1 MVLVA
6 ALWSLAGP
14 MACGSRPREGFYYTV
29 QPGDNLY
36 RLGLRF
42 GVPTSVLVES
52 NHIEDVRSV
61 RVGTKLWIPRRRA
74 SLRKAGTGSGSTA
87 ARREAR
93 RHAELQFAWPLRGK
107 LTSRFGKRHGR
118 WHEGVDLAT
127 RRGAPISAA
136 EAGKVIHS
144 GSLGDYGKTVI
155 VKHAG
160 HYRTVY
166 AHARKTCVR
175 KGQFVEKGQKIAE
188 VGSTGRTTGP
198 HLHFEI
204 RRSETPENPLLYL
217 P

>member
-1 MVLVA
+1 MLVA
-6 ALWSLAGP
+6 ALWGLAGP
-14 MACGSRPREGFYYTV
+14 MACASRSRDGFYYTV
-29 QPGDNLY
+29 KQGENLY

-42 GVPTSVLVES
+42 GVSPDELIEI
-52 NHIEDVRSV
+52 NRIEDVRSI
-61 RVGTKLWIPRRRA
+61 RVGTRLWIPRRRA
-74 SLRKAGTGSGSTA
+74 STRQAGTAKGGKAAPRKAP
-87 ARREAR
+87 RP
-93 RHAELQFAWPLRGK
+93 AETDFAWPLRGK

-118 WHEGVDLAT
+118 GHDGVDLAAD
-127 RRGAPISAA
+127 RGTPILAA

-160 HYRTVY
+160 YYRTVY

-175 KGQFVEKGQKIAE
+175 NGQFVEKGQKIAE
-188 VGSTGRTTGP
+188 VGSTGRASGP

-204 RRSETPENPLLYL
+204 RRGETPEDPLRYL